1 MRDAA
6 PASLVIIE
14 RMDAVNVGIIGLGHV
29 GSGSL
34 SILAENADQIALK
47 LGFRLNVAAVCSRS
61 VHSKQFPAPLAGAY
75 KTTDWREVVAHPSV
89 QIVAELVG
97 GTGVA
102 NEIIDSSIAAGKS
115 LVTANK
121 ELMASCGPEIWDRAI
136 RAGINLAMEASVCG
150 GIPIHAV
157 LREGISGDR
166 VTALYGILNGTSNY
180 ILTEMEKRG
189 DPLQTVLAEAQ
200 LLGYAEADPS
210 ADIDGFDAR
219 SKLALLAALAFGEKI
234 LPSDIFVEGIRRI
247 SPMDF
252 QYAHQLRHT
261 IRLVGA
267 ARQTSDGLILSV
279 RPALIP
285 LATILAGVQGAY
297 NAVWVKGVY
306 GDDTF
311 YYGRGAGSKPTGV
324 AVVSDLMRV
333 AREIRSGSPER
344 VSPFAHERLG
354 EYKPVS
360 VTLQKRAYYLRFRVD
375 DRPGIIARLA
385 GILAGKNISLEAVLQ
400 EPCETKHDLP
410 FVITV
415 EPTTEQ
421 SIRDAVEEMSHLDFL
436 REAPLALPM
445 ETAL

>member
-1 MRDAA
+1 M
-6 PASLVIIE
+6 E
-14 RMDAVNVGIIGLGHV
+14 AVNVGIVGLGNV
-29 GSGSL
+29 GSGTL
-34 SILAENADQIALK
+34 EILGENAGQIALK
-47 LGFRLNVAAVCSRS
+47 LGFHLRVVAVCSRS
-61 VHSKQFPAPLAGAY
+61 VHSKRIHQAHASAL
-75 KTTDWREVVAHPSV
+75 KTADWREVVNHPAV

-97 GTGVA
+97 GAGVA
-102 NEIIDSSIAAGKS
+102 AEIINASVANGKS
-115 LVTANK
+115 VVTANK

-180 ILTEMEKRG
+180 ILTEMEKRSE
-189 DPLQTVLAEAQ
+189 PLASVLAEAQ
-200 LLGYAEADPS
+200 MLGYAEADPS

-219 SKLALLAALAFGEKI
+219 SKLAILAALAFGEKI
-234 LPSDIFVEGIRRI
+234 TPSDIFVEGIRRI

-252 QYAHQLRHT
+252 QYAHALKHT
-261 IRLVGA
+261 IRLVCA
-267 ARQTSDGLILSV
+267 ARQTHEGLILSV

-285 LATILAGVQGAY
+285 QSTILAGVQGAY
-297 NAVWVKGVY
+297 NAVWVKGAF
-306 GDDTF
+306 GEDTF
-311 YYGRGAGSKPTGV
+311 YYGRGAGPRPTGV

-333 AREIRSGSPER
+333 AREIRYGSPER

-360 VTLQKRAYYLRFRVD
+360 VALQHRAYYLRFRVD
-375 DRPGIIARLA
+375 DRPGILARLA
-385 GILAGKNISLEAVLQ
+385 GILASKHISLEAVLQ
-400 EPCETKHDLP
+400 QPCETKHDLP

-415 EPTTEQ
+415 ESASEQ
-421 SIRDAVEEMSHLDFL
+421 SIRDAVTEMCQLDFL
-436 REAPLALPM
+436 REPPLALPM

>member
-1 MRDAA
+1 MEE
-6 PASLVIIE
+6 VK
-14 RMDAVNVGIIGLGHV
+14 VGIVGLGNV
-29 GSGSL
+29 GSGTL
-34 SILAENADQIALK
+34 AILAENADSIALK
-47 LGFRLNVAAVCSRS
+47 LGFRLKVAAVCSRS
-61 VHSKQFPAPLAGAY
+61 VHTKEIPAALGSVF
-75 KTTDWREVVAHPSV
+75 KTTDWRELVAHPDV

-102 NEIIDSSIAAGKS
+102 GEIFDAAIAHRKS
-115 LVTANK
+115 VVTANK
-121 ELMASCGPEIWDRAI
+121 ELMAACGPEIWDRAI

-166 VTALYGILNGTSNY
+166 VTALYGILNGTCNY
-180 ILTEMEKRG
+180 ILTEMEKRQM
-189 DPLQTVLAEAQ
+189 PLAALIEESQR
-200 LLGYAEADPS
+200 LGYAEADPS

-219 SKLALLAALAFGEKI
+219 SKLVLLAALAFGEKI
-234 LPSDIFVEGIRRI
+234 TPSDIFMEGIRRI
-247 SPMDF
+247 SPLDF
-252 QYAHQLRHT
+252 QYARQLNHT
-261 IRLVGA
+261 IRLVCGA
-267 ARQTSDGLILSV
+267 RKLPDGLILFV

-285 LATILAGVQGAY
+285 SSTILAGVLGAY
-297 NAVWVKGVY
+297 NAVWVKGQY
-306 GDDTF
+306 GEDTF
-311 YYGRGAGSKPTGV
+311 YYGWGAGARPTGV

-354 EYKPVS
+354 EYRPVS
-360 VTLQKRAYYLRFRVD
+360 VTLQKRAYYLRFRVE

-385 GILAGKNISLEAVLQ
+385 GILASKNISLEAVLQ
-400 EPCETKHDLP
+400 EPCTTKDDLP

-415 EPTTEQ
+415 EPTSEQ
-421 SIRDAVEEMSHLDFL
+421 SIREAVDEMAQLDFM